1 MFQEI
6 LEHNKVSIPFKVY
19 VKSVKIFSLP
29 TTSEKK
35 NYVNSSEISV
45 AIKLPLNISTYCKFC
60 PTWKVTDYNPG
71 VNLGRFF
78 FGESIYSL
86 VATQEFF
93 RVGVQISTSDYII
106 VFA

>member
-60 PTWKVTDYNPG
+60 PT
-71 VNLGRFF
+71 
-78 FGESIYSL
+78 
-86 VATQEFF
+86 
-93 RVGVQISTSDYII
+93 
-106 VFA
+106 